1 MQGESVGKPGDV
13 AKQIAKVQELGRSA
27 VMLSIKSQDRTRFVA
42 VQLKK
47 ELAKEEKK
55 G

>member
-1 MQGESVGKPGDV
+1 
-13 AKQIAKVQELGRSA
+13 
-27 VMLSIKSQDRTRFVA
+27 MLSVKSQDRTRFVA

-47 ELAKEEKK
+47 DGGKDKAKDK